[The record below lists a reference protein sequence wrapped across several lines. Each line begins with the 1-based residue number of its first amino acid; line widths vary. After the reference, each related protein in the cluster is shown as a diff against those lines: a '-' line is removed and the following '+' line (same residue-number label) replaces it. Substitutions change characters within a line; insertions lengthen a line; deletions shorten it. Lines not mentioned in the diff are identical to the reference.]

1 MPQNRHQHGTRTDE
15 TTGTVYSALPPFAA
29 LESRLAS
36 VSLETF
42 HNIHLTDGVN
52 VFGAILDRGVEYVG
66 EYGLT
71 GERRDRI
78 TVSLADASWF
88 ANGLQVQ
95 ADPLTY
101 SVADLLAMER
111 TSWFLDR
118 EAANDGHLVS
128 WWLK

>member
-1 MPQNRHQHGTRTDE
+1 MPQNRHQHGQRTDE
-15 TTGTVYSALPPFAA
+15 STGLTYSALPPFAA

-36 VSLETF
+36 VTLDTF

-52 VFGAILDRGVEYVG
+52 VIGAVLDRGVEFMG

-78 TVSLADASWF
+78 TVQVADAAWF
-88 ANGLQVQ
+88 ANGLAIQ
-95 ADPLTY
+95 ADPNTY

-111 TSWFLDR
+111 TTWTLDR
-118 EAANDGHLVS
+118 VAADDGLLVS

>member
-1 MPQNRHQHGTRTDE
+1 MPIRTHAHGTRTVDSTE
-15 TTGTVYSALPPFAA
+15 YSALPPFAA
-29 LESRLAS
+29 METRLAA

-52 VFGAILDRGVEYVG
+52 VFGAILDRGVEFVG

-78 TVSLADASWF
+78 TVALADASWF
-88 ANGLQVQ
+88 ANGVAIH
-95 ADPLTY
+95 ADPNTY
-101 SVADLLAMER
+101 PVAELLAMEK
-111 TSWFLDR
+111 TSWYLDR